1 MYSRLVSFLDRFKII
16 HSKQFGFR
24 KKHSTSDIINI
35 IVERIRKSLDDGKF
49 ACGVF
54 VDLQKAFDTVD
65 HEILLHKLNH
75 YGIRHTAL
83 RWFKSYLSER
93 FQFVSVSD
101 VKSCLK
107 AIKHGVPQ
115 GSVLGP
121 LLFLIFINDLR
132 YAIKFS
138 ETFQFADDTNLLHM
152 SKSLES
158 LNIEV
163 NSDLASL
170 CEWLVANKIS
180 LNADKTNFILFKS
193 KRRPQLTNFELSL
206 PGGVKVHTLNT

>member
-16 HSKQFGFR
+16 YSKQFGFR
-24 KKHSTSDIINI
+24 KKHSTSDIVNV
-35 IVERIRKSLDDGKF
+35 IVERIRKALDDGHF

-93 FQFVSVSD
+93 FQFVSISD

-107 AIKHGVPQ
+107 AITHGVPQ

-121 LLFLIFINDLR
+121 LLFLIFINDLQ
-132 YAIKFS
+132 YTVKFS

-152 SKSLES
+152 SNSLELLNNQVDSRLDSS
-158 LNIEV
+158 LNF
-163 NSDLASL
+163 LKGL
-170 CEWLVANKIS
+170 
-180 LNADKTNFILFKS
+180 
-193 KRRPQLTNFELSL
+193 
-206 PGGVKVHTLNT
+206 